1 MELITIAI
9 WILMGVWASNIA
21 QKKNR
26 DKVGWFILGLIFGLF
41 AVAAVY
47 IVDPLPPKEANPQ
60 NPQNPQTNPQT
71 NPQNNNGGN

>member
-1 MELITIAI
+1 MELITIVI

-47 IVDPLPPKEANPQ
+47 IVDPLPPKQEQVETQQANG
-60 NPQNPQTNPQT
+60 
-71 NPQNNNGGN
+71 NN